1 MAIGTL
7 TSKGQVTVP
16 KEVREHLHLA
26 SGDRLEFVI
35 EQNGRVSLQ
44 PLGGSVRRLFGM
56 FRQEERPTPT
66 VEQMEEAL
74 IEAHSRENERIREGR
89 E

>member
-35 EQNGRVSLQ
+35 EQSGRVSLQ
-44 PLGGSVRRLFGM
+44 PLGGSVRRLYGM
-56 FRQEERPTPT
+56 FQRKGRPAPT
-66 VEQMEEAL
+66 IEQMEEAL
-74 IEAHSRENERIREGR
+74 IEAHGRENERIREGR